1 MTATELL
8 PPEAEDDYPF
18 EVHNLPSG
26 GRVFYRDS
34 DHSYWRD
41 VKRKRD
47 GWSGTGRLLGVS
59 TVAGTFDRMTDGLMD
74 WACRLDR
81 QGVAEIASLGMG
93 CESPEEILM
102 ALDFLRSGEAIGEA
116 LVESEATWRHVRD
129 RAGTRGTNVHLHA
142 LHALASGQPAPSW
155 EEMAEDERGY
165 ARGVVDWW
173 LDVLPKPLLA
183 ETVVADLDLGVA
195 GRFDLV
201 AVIRGE
207 HVLVDAKT
215 GNYVSAPAAV
225 QQAGYIRLIEASGYP
240 RPDRAMLL
248 KLSADGSYLPVP
260 VAATEADFMIAV
272 KVYERRKALNKE
284 IRAVMNGG

>member
-1 MTATELL
+1 MTETELL
-8 PPEAEDDYPF
+8 PPEADDDYPF
-18 EVHNLPSG
+18 EVHDLPSG

-59 TVAGTFDRMTDGLMD
+59 TVAGTFDRMSDGLMD

-93 CESPEEILM
+93 CEDPGEILM
-102 ALDFLRSGEAIGEA
+102 ALDFLRSGESIGEA

-142 LHALASGQPAPSW
+142 LHALATGRPTPDVDMMT
-155 EEMAEDERGY
+155 EEEQGY
-165 ARGVVDWW
+165 ARGVAKWW
-173 LDVLPKPLLA
+173 LDVLPKPLLS

-215 GNYVSAPAAV
+215 GNYLSAPAAV
-225 QQAGYIRLIEASGYP
+225 QQAGYLRLIEASGYP

-248 KLSADGSYLPVP
+248 KLSADGSYLSVP
-260 VAATEADFMIAV
+260 VNAQDRDFELAV
-272 KVYERRKALNKE
+272 ELYERRKVIDGEMRK
-284 IRAVMNGG
+284 AVRGE